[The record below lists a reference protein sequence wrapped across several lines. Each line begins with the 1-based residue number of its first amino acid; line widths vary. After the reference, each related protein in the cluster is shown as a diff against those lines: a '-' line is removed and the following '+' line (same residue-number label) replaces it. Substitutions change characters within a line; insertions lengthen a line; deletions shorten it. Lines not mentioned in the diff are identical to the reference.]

1 MRIGSETLDNY
12 LDHLRLERR
21 LSPRSV
27 ASYRGDLVQ
36 HMDYLQRRG
45 ARKWSEVD
53 TDVLRRD
60 LARLHRTGRSRRSL
74 QRYRS
79 SLRGFYRF
87 LLQEGWIQ
95 EDLVRDLEGPRV
107 RRTLPRSLSIR
118 EVQQLLK
125 AASGS
130 HALDLRDRAMIEVAY
145 GTGLRVSELV
155 GLGPEE
161 IDLENRWVRVRGK
174 GDRERVVPLGRPAC
188 EAVREFLEKGRP
200 ALARE
205 GRPTARLFLNRRG
218 TALSRMGFFRALR
231 KRGQAAGLDPNRLH
245 PHLLRHSFATHLLQA
260 GASLRVVQ
268 ELLGHRSLTTTE
280 IYTAVDRSY
289 LQKIHRRH
297 HPRGGAQK
305 GGTR

>member
-1 MRIGSETLDNY
+1 MKNGSEMIDVY

-21 LSPRSV
+21 LSPRTV
-27 ASYRGDLVQ
+27 ESYRADLIQ
-36 HMDYLQRRG
+36 HIEYLKKRTI
-45 ARKWSEVD
+45 RKWSDVD
-53 TDVLRRD
+53 TEMLRRD
-60 LARLHRTGRSRRSL
+60 LARLHKEGRARRSL

-87 LLQEGWIQ
+87 MHQERMIDTDPVQ
-95 EDLVRDLEGPRV
+95 DLEGPRSQ
-107 RRTLPRSLSIR
+107 RSLPGCLSIR
-118 EVQQLLK
+118 EIKRILK
-125 AASGS
+125 ATEGS
-130 HALDLRDRAMIEVAY
+130 EPLDLRDRAMIEVAY
-145 GTGLRVSELV
+145 GAGLRVSELI

-174 GDRERVVPLGRPAC
+174 GDRERVVPIGTPAC
-188 EAVREFLEKGRP
+188 SSVREFIEQGRP
-200 ALARE
+200 HL
-205 GRPTARLFLNRRG
+205 GKKKQSARLFLNRRG
-218 TALSRMGFFRALR
+218 TPLSRMGFFRVLR
-231 KRGQAAGLDPNRLH
+231 KRGEAAGLDPTRLH

-268 ELLGHRSLTTTE
+268 ELLGHSSMSTTE

-297 HPRGGAQK
+297 HPRGGVQK